1 MNDVLG
7 EQHIRKHLKWF

>member
-7 EQHIRKHLKWF
+7 LAKVRG